1 MKRVTQKD
9 VTWVK
14 KDPKTKKGGYLA
26 LRSDTSKPF
35 TGVVT
40 GVKKGTTAASKSG
53 EAVYRGGKN
62 IINVAKRSKSKTEG
76 AMRAKQPANPAS
88 APKTPTRITQGAG
101 AAKKATP
108 SVGRGE
114 YAKYAAARRESK
126 GRNTSVGPLD
136 AFLKSAV
143 SKFNP
148 ANRFAAPPS
157 KPGAPKKG
165 DKKTMLVNGKKKTV
179 TFNGKRW
186 V

>member
-88 APKTPTRITQGAG
+88 APKAPAPPV

-136 AFLKSAV
+136 AFLKSAA

-148 ANRFAAPPS
+148 ANRFGTAPS
-157 KPGAPKKG
+157 KPGGPKKG
-165 DKKTMLVNGKKKTV
+165 DKKTMTVNGKKKTV